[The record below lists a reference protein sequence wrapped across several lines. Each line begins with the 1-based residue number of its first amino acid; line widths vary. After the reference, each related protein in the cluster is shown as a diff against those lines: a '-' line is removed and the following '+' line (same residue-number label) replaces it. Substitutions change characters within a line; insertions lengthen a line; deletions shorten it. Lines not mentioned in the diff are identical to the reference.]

1 MASAPNKQHDRQQ
14 EVKRV
19 LIGLLFANVVV
30 VAAKLFIGV
39 ATGSL
44 AVAGDAV
51 HSAVDA
57 MNNVLGLAI
66 ISVAALAPDEDHPY
80 GHRKFETLGAL
91 LIVVFL
97 SITGFEIVKGAL
109 TRLKAGAQPLDI
121 SNGELAILIATL
133 AINAAVAAYETR
145 RGKELNSQIL
155 LADAAHTKADV
166 FITIG
171 VIAGVFLSRSGFPFA
186 DPLVALVVAAAI
198 VVIARDII
206 VRAIPV
212 LVDEQVVDYREIKKI
227 SESID
232 GVEEA
237 YDIKSRGAPNLRF
250 AELTISVEGQA
261 TVEQAHGIAD
271 LVEDRLRQDL
281 GINQIVVHVE
291 PC

>member
-1 MASAPNKQHDRQQ
+1 MPTVPNKQHDRQS

-19 LIGLLFANVVV
+19 FLGLLIANLVVV
-30 VAAKLFIGV
+30 FAKLFIGF

-51 HSAVDA
+51 HSSVDA

-97 SITGFEIVKGAL
+97 SITGFELIKGAM
-109 TRLKAGAQPLDI
+109 TRMFTGSPPIEI
-121 SNGELAILIATL
+121 SNGELSILVATL
-133 AINAAVAAYETR
+133 VINVAVASYETR
-145 RGKELNSQIL
+145 RGKELDSQLL

-171 VIAGVFLSRSGFPFA
+171 VITGVFLSRSGLPLA
-186 DPLVALVVAAAI
+186 DPIVALVVAGAI

-206 VRAIPV
+206 LRTIPV
-212 LVDEQVVDYREIKKI
+212 LVDEQVVDYREIKRI
-227 SESID
+227 AEEVD
-232 GVEEA
+232 GVAES
-237 YDIKSRGAPNLRF
+237 YDIKSRGAPNQRF
-250 AELTISVEGQA
+250 AELTISVAGQA
-261 TVEQAHGIAD
+261 TVEQAHEIAD
-271 LVEDRLRQDL
+271 LVEDKLRHNL
-281 GINQIVVHVE
+281 GIHQIVVHVE

>member
-1 MASAPNKQHDRQQ
+1 MPTAPIKQHDRQS

-19 LIGLLFANVVV
+19 LLGLLIANLVVV
-30 VAAKLFIGV
+30 IAKLFIGF

-51 HSAVDA
+51 HSSVDA
-57 MNNVLGLAI
+57 MNNVLGIVI
-66 ISVAALAPDEDHPY
+66 ISVAALAPDEEHPY

-109 TRLKAGAQPLDI
+109 TRLFAGSPPIEI
-121 SNGELAILIATL
+121 SNVELSILVATL
-133 AINAAVAAYETR
+133 VINIVVAGYETR
-145 RGKELNSQIL
+145 RGKQLNSQIL

-166 FITIG
+166 FITVG
-171 VIAGVFLSRSGFPFA
+171 VITGVALSRYGFAFA

-198 VVIARDII
+198 VAVARDII
-206 VRAIPV
+206 LRAIPV
-212 LVDEQVVDYREIKKI
+212 LVDEQVVDYREIQ
-227 SESID
+227 SIAETTT
-232 GVEEA
+232 GVEAA

-250 AELTISVEGQA
+250 AELTISVAGQA
-261 TVEQAHGIAD
+261 TVEQAHQIAD
-271 LVEDRLRQDL
+271 LVEDKLRQNL
-281 GINQIVVHVE
+281 GIHQVVVHVE